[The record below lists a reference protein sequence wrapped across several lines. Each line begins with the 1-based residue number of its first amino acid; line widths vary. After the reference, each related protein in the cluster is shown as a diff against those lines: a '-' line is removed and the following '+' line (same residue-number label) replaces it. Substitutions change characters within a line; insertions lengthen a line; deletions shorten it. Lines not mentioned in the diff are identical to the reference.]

1 MADQLHELE
10 VDDEAGEGD
19 ADDRHPE
26 PQQVRHRLH
35 ELIRGD
41 IAMLVLNDNRF
52 YFIDAIFTFFSS
64 FCIFMQ
70 SRRKRSEVPIRFS
83 QESWIAMMMMGGMM
97 TSLNTHL

>member
-41 IAMLVLNDNRF
+41 IVSFERQQVLLMRYLHSSLHF
-52 YFIDAIFTFFSS
+52 AFSCS
-64 FCIFMQ
+64 PVERGLKYQ
-70 SRRKRSEVPIRFS
+70 LDSPRRAGS
-83 QESWIAMMMMGGMM
+83 Q
-97 TSLNTHL
+97 